1 MPYFSVMDDLTTQND
16 LDDLFGLGIA
26 NCPNC
31 LIPLEISESSSAVVL
46 VCRECGLVKL

>member
-1 MPYFSVMDDLTTQND
+1 MEDLTRQND

-31 LIPLEISESSSAVVL
+31 LIPLEIAESLSAVVL
-46 VCRECGLVKL
+46 VCNECGLVRL

>member
-1 MPYFSVMDDLTTQND
+1 MEDLTTQED

-31 LIPLEISESSSAVVL
+31 LIPLQVAESSSAVSL
-46 VCRECGLVKL
+46 VCPECGLVRL